1 MNESITCWICNQSP
15 VTGEHKIKRSDLKY
29 IFNQPTQKDPLYF
42 REYNETCVIKERKLG
57 GFDNTILKMTNICAK
72 CNNEVTQPH
81 DKSWERLSTVL
92 RESYLKKSDV
102 VRTNKIFKYNT
113 KKYMLNVH
121 LYFVKHFGC
130 YITKNTAPINIK
142 TFATSI
148 LNNKAHP
155 NLFLQF
161 GIFSRQ
167 NNKFAGATA
176 IYLTQA
182 SNGFLIA
189 EYSLCI
195 SDLVVKV
202 IVADGEDIDNKFK
215 DLIDDSWHPH
225 RTSKIT
231 IFNFN

>member
-15 VTGEHKIKRSDLKY
+15 VTGEHKIKKSDLKS
-29 IFNQPTQKDPLYF
+29 IFNKPTQKNPLYF
-42 REYNETCVIKERKLG
+42 TEYDETCVIKEKPLG
-57 GFDNTILKMTNICAK
+57 SFDNKILKRHNICAN
-72 CNNEVTQPH
+72 CNGTRTQSH
-81 DKSWERLSTVL
+81 DESWQHLSNVL
-92 RESYLKKSDV
+92 RQSCLKKSDV
-102 VRTNKIFKYNT
+102 VRTNKLFKYNT
-113 KKYMLNVH
+113 KEKMLNVH

-130 YITKNTAPINIK
+130 YITEYTTPIDIK

-161 GIFSRQ
+161 GIFSRPEK
-167 NNKFAGATA
+167 KFAGATK
-176 IYLTQA
+176 IDLIKE
-182 SNGFLIA
+182 SGFLIA

-202 IVADGEDIDNKFK
+202 IFTDGKDIDNKYK
-215 DLIDDSWHPH
+215 DLIDNSWHPH

-231 IFNFN
+231 ITHCF